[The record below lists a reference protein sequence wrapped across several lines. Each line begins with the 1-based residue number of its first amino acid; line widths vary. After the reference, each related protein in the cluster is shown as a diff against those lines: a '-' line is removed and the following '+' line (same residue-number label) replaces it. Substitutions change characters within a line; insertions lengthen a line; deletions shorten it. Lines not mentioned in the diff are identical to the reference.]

1 MSENEIS
8 QETKAHLTLFKKI
21 MEIEHENKRRKQFS
35 EKEMQDKI
43 KKLIQTYIHS
53 DDEQKIL

>member
-8 QETKAHLTLFKKI
+8 QEKEAHLILFKKI

-53 DDEQKIL
+53 DDE